1 MSEAIHPFAAA
12 SDARPTTKETCE
24 IQATLRRAWAWWLTL
39 LLIPFALFLTLLG
52 YLSLS
57 PPKNAEIGQLYFI
70 AAVIWLGVAV
80 PASFFV
86 RARYFRDYWAGGLTK
101 PADYLRGTLAAWVT
115 IEIGG
120 LIAIVGCFMSNSMTP
135 NVLPAVVAFIL
146 FTPFWPSGEAM
157 TIPLGDEDDPEVMRH
172 PR

>member
-1 MSEAIHPFAAA
+1 MSDVVQQFVGMAD
-12 SDARPTTKETCE
+12 SVPTTQTCS

-39 LLIPFALFLTLLG
+39 LVIPFAMFLTLLV
-52 YLSLS
+52 YLSLG
-57 PPKNAEIGQLYFI
+57 PAKNAAIGQMFFI
-70 AAVIWLGVAV
+70 ASVAWLGIAV
-80 PASFFV
+80 PASFFI
-86 RARYFRDYWAGGLTK
+86 RARYFRDYWAGGLCK

-120 LIAIVGCFMSNSMTP
+120 LIALVGCFMSNSLTP

-157 TIPLGDEDDPEVMRH
+157 TMPLGDEDDPEIMRH